1 MAKVTGGK
9 THLMSFP
16 YRGRAGG
23 GTVLA
28 LTVMKIT
35 VVVYRREERGIKF
48 TDTSEEVKKNKTTEL
63 CCFKALS
70 GHIET
75 KIMGM

>member
-48 TDTSEEVKKNKTTEL
+48 TDTSEEVKKKKNNR
-63 CCFKALS
+63 ALLF
-70 GHIET
+70 
-75 KIMGM
+75 

>member
-1 MAKVTGGK
+1 MENQWIK
-9 THLMSFP
+9 THLMCFP
-16 YRGRAGG
+16 SRGRDGG
-23 GTVLA
+23 GTALA

-35 VVVYRREERGIKF
+35 VVVYRRGERGIKF
-48 TDTSEEVKKNKTTEL
+48 TDTSEEVKKKAEL

-75 KIMGM
+75 KIMGT